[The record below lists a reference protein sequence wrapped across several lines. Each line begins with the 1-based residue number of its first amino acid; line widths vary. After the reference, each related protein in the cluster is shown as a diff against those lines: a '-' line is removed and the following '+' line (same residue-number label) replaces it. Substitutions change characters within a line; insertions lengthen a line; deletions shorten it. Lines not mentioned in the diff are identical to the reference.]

1 MKFSYKLIKKYLP
14 DAPSKESLIEALV
27 MHSFEA
33 ENMDGDVFDVSVPS
47 NRYSS
52 ASYHIGVA
60 REAAAVLGLDNSN
73 IPNIK
78 VKEWEGS
85 AGEFG
90 LEVKDKDL
98 CTRYTGM
105 YFENVEVGES
115 PEWVKEV
122 LKDCGLR
129 PINNVVDVMNY
140 VMLETGQPLH
150 AFDYDKI
157 EGKKIVVRNAKEG
170 ESMTSI
176 EGIDYD
182 LDPSV
187 LVIADE
193 KKPLAI
199 AGIKGGKD
207 AEVTK
212 DTERIVV
219 EAANFDPISIYKT
232 SNHIN
237 LSTDASLR
245 FSHDLHK
252 RLALEGLKRAADL
265 LKNELGFKP
274 GGRVNSA
281 PELESSHQVTFDLK
295 EFNKLMG
302 TDFEDKE
309 IVKSLSKLGLNFEDG
324 KVEVPPVRDDVW
336 DEADLIEEAGR
347 IFGFDDIGSEPPKVS
362 IKPSESDEVF
372 DFRDDVRKILIA
384 LGYDEVYNYSFVGDH
399 AYGDVELENPIS
411 EDKSLLRKTLT
422 PLLFDNVE
430 ENLKHYDDV
439 RIFEIGKVFEK
450 AEERNVIGIAFGSNN
465 RETLFEVKGV
475 VSELLEKLG
484 LMEFHMVEV
493 DDEELKLE
501 IHSDHEVIGEIV
513 KYSKGFTLTE
523 IKADLLME
531 LVEEEIS
538 FEPMPKYPAVLR
550 DVSILVS
557 DNQKIGD
564 IIKGV
569 QEVNLNLIEDVDL
582 VDEYFGVE
590 DGLQSI
596 TLRIRFRSDNKTLS
610 SKEVD
615 KEMEKVVD
623 KLEGDFGAEIR

>member
-115 PEWVKEV
+115 PEWIKEV

-207 AEVTK
+207 
-212 DTERIVV
+212 
-219 EAANFDPISIYKT
+219 
-232 SNHIN
+232 
-237 LSTDASLR
+237 
-245 FSHDLHK
+245 
-252 RLALEGLKRAADL
+252 
-265 LKNELGFKP
+265 
-274 GGRVNSA
+274 
-281 PELESSHQVTFDLK
+281 
-295 EFNKLMG
+295 
-302 TDFEDKE
+302 
-309 IVKSLSKLGLNFEDG
+309 
-324 KVEVPPVRDDVW
+324 
-336 DEADLIEEAGR
+336 
-347 IFGFDDIGSEPPKVS
+347 
-362 IKPSESDEVF
+362 
-372 DFRDDVRKILIA
+372 
-384 LGYDEVYNYSFVGDH
+384 
-399 AYGDVELENPIS
+399 
-411 EDKSLLRKTLT
+411 
-422 PLLFDNVE
+422 
-430 ENLKHYDDV
+430 
-439 RIFEIGKVFEK
+439 
-450 AEERNVIGIAFGSNN
+450 
-465 RETLFEVKGV
+465 
-475 VSELLEKLG
+475 
-484 LMEFHMVEV
+484 
-493 DDEELKLE
+493 
-501 IHSDHEVIGEIV
+501 
-513 KYSKGFTLTE
+513 
-523 IKADLLME
+523 
-531 LVEEEIS
+531 
-538 FEPMPKYPAVLR
+538 
-550 DVSILVS
+550 
-557 DNQKIGD
+557 
-564 IIKGV
+564 
-569 QEVNLNLIEDVDL
+569 
-582 VDEYFGVE
+582 
-590 DGLQSI
+590 
-596 TLRIRFRSDNKTLS
+596 
-610 SKEVD
+610 
-615 KEMEKVVD
+615 
-623 KLEGDFGAEIR
+623 